1 MPVPG
6 TILRPARALLEPV
19 RRILALVV
27 LAAAVA
33 GATAVLASRGGP
45 SHPKQQPV
53 VTGGDDANVMRVLQR
68 PKLVRKA
75 P

>member
-1 MPVPG
+1 
-6 TILRPARALLEPV
+6 V

-33 GATAVLASRGGP
+33 GALAVLAFRGGP
-45 SHPKQQPV
+45 SQPRQPV
-53 VTGGDDANVMRVLQR
+53 VTGGDDADVMHALQR